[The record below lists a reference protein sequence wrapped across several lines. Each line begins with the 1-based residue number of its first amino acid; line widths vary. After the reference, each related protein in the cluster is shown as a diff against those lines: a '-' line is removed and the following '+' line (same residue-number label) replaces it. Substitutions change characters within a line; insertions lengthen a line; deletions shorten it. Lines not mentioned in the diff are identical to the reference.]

1 MMSSL
6 QLEDF
11 RPLAAFVGLPEDEL
25 TWLLA
30 HAQAEHLSI
39 GDYFARAGQPSERF
53 YVVLEGELQISRRE
67 GNHEIVLGTTPVGI
81 MGGEY
86 ALLSDELIADFSARA
101 ILPTRLIVFDK
112 AIFRQIFFHCPV
124 FAARIFHTACERIQG
139 RAVFT
144 VQQEKMAALGKL
156 SAGLAHE
163 LNNPAS
169 AALRAT
175 QTLHTALP
183 ALQSHAMQ
191 LNTCDLSPTHL
202 DHLLAFQ
209 QQICEQSATA
219 MPLSTLAQSDRE
231 DEIADWL
238 ADLGIAEAW
247 NLAPTFVAAGVTPGQ
262 LAEFSAKLP
271 PEGVGKVL
279 SWLHEALATNSLLE
293 EIEESINRVS
303 LLVKAVKEY
312 TYMDQAPEQEVDVN
326 RSLETTLRVLAHKL
340 RDVTVSRE
348 FAAHLPLITARGGEL
363 NQVWTNLIDNAA
375 DALHGKPAGAAL
387 LRIITRSENDFVM
400 VEIAD
405 NGPGVPP
412 EVQPRVFEPFFT
424 TKGVGM
430 GNGLGLDIV
439 YRIIQQHH
447 GTIELR
453 SIPGNTRFI
462 VRLPLNTGR

>member
-1 MMSSL
+1 MSSF

-11 RPLAAFVGLPEDEL
+11 RPLAAFVGLPEAEL

-30 HAQAEHLSI
+30 HAQAERLAI
-39 GDYFARAGQPSERF
+39 GDYFAQAGQPSERF

-67 GNHEIVLGTTPVGI
+67 GDHETVVGTTPAGI

-101 ILPTRLIVFDK
+101 ILPTSLIIFDK
-112 AIFRQIFFHCPV
+112 ATFRQIFFHCPV

-169 AALRAT
+169 AALRSA
-175 QTLHTALP
+175 QTLHDALP
-183 ALQSHAMQ
+183 TLQTRAMQ
-191 LNTCDLSPTHL
+191 LNTCDLSPAHL
-202 DHLLAFQ
+202 DHLIAFQ
-209 QQICEQSATA
+209 QQMCAQSATVT
-219 MPLSTLAQSDRE
+219 PLSTIAQSDCE
-231 DEIADWL
+231 DEMADWL

-247 NLAPTFVAAGVTPGQ
+247 NLAPTFVAAGVTPLQ

-271 PEGVGKVL
+271 DESVGKVL
-279 SWLHEALATNSLLE
+279 SWLHEALATNSLLA
-293 EIEESINRVS
+293 EIEESTNRVAR
-303 LLVKAVKEY
+303 LVKAVKEY
-312 TYMDQAPEQEVDVN
+312 TYMDQAPVQEVDLN

-348 FAAHLPLITARGGEL
+348 FAPDLPSITARGGEL

-375 DALHGKPAGAAL
+375 DALREKPAGEAI

-400 VEIAD
+400 VEVTD

-430 GNGLGLDIV
+430 GNGLGLDIC

-453 SIPGNTRFI
+453 SVPGNTRFI
-462 VRLPLNTGR
+462 IRLPLHTDS